1 MFLRFSSVLYAS
13 LFSLVSTFLLV
24 LGVSNVF
31 WVLHLPPG
39 ARLQDQLGPH
49 HLGVACSFGFLQPVN
64 GGGKC
69 GQTHTAEYSVPSTV
83 MFAGLLINTVKC
95 L

>member
-1 MFLRFSSVLYAS
+1 MLNMFLRFSSVLYAS
-13 LFSLVSTFLLV
+13 LFSSGVHFSAGSWCLKCV
-24 LGVSNVF
+24 LGSSFASRSEAPGSARSPSPGCGLQF
-31 WVLHLPPG
+31 WIP
-39 ARLQDQLGPH
+39 A
-49 HLGVACSFGFLQPVN
+49 ACERW
-64 GGGKC
+64 

>member
-1 MFLRFSSVLYAS
+1 MVNMFLKFSSVLYAS

-64 GGGKC
+64 GGVNADRPT
-69 GQTHTAEYSVPSTV
+69 Q
-83 MFAGLLINTVKC
+83 LNTQCQVQ
-95 L
+95 